1 MTTAIPRTM
10 QIIDTV
16 GFGAPDVLKVVE
28 RPVPTVAAGE
38 VLIKVA
44 AAGLNQADLL
54 QRKGKYPPPK
64 GAPTHPGME
73 VSGVVVECAP
83 DVSEFTVGDRV
94 CALVQGGGYAQY
106 CAAPAA
112 ACLSVPANLDLT
124 QAGALPE
131 ACFTVWSNVFMFAGL
146 TVGESF
152 MVQGGSSGIGSTA
165 IQIARALGHRV
176 FATAGS
182 DDKCRF
188 CESLGAERAINY
200 HEQDFVA
207 ELKQA
212 TQGAGVNVILDMVG
226 GDYLGRNVDLLAIEG
241 RLVIIATIGGISGP
255 LDLRQVMAKRVKIT
269 GSMLRSRPVEFK
281 RQVRDQIRQHVWPLI
296 EQGKVRPIIDRAFPW
311 TAAAEAHAYMEG
323 GKHKGKVVLEVE
335 QGYR

>member
-1 MTTAIPRTM
+1 M
-10 QIIDTV
+10 QIIDTA
-16 GFGAPDVLKVVE
+16 GFGAPDVLKIAE
-28 RPVPTVAAGE
+28 RPVPVFAAGE

-64 GAPTHPGME
+64 GAPTHLGME
-73 VSGVVVECAP
+73 VSGVVVDRAP
-83 DVSEFTVGDRV
+83 DVRDFAIGDRV

-112 ACLSVPANLDLT
+112 ACLPVPANLDLT
-124 QAGALPE
+124 QASALPE
-131 ACFTVWSNVFMFAGL
+131 ACFTVWSNVFMFAAL
-146 TVGESF
+146 APGESF
-152 MVQGGSSGIGSTA
+152 MVQGGSSGIGTTA
-165 IQIARALGHRV
+165 IQIAKAFGHRV

-182 DDKCRF
+182 EDKCRF

-207 ELKQA
+207 GLKQA
-212 TQGAGVNVILDMVG
+212 TNDAGVNVILDMVG
-226 GDYLGRNVDLLAIEG
+226 GSYLGRNVDLLAIEG
-241 RLVIIATIGGISGP
+241 RLVIIATIGGVKAELNLGP
-255 LDLRQVMAKRVKIT
+255 VMAKRVKVT

-281 RQVRDQIRQHVWPLI
+281 RQVRDQLRPRVWPLI
-296 EQGKVRPIIDRAFPW
+296 EQGKVRPIIDRVFPW

-323 GKHKGKVVLEVE
+323 GKHMGKIVLGVE
-335 QGYR
+335 